1 MSSDGE
7 IVLKLLGQVRQVCE
21 QVGFLL
27 QTADAQMLK
36 AGFKSEGNT
45 AIDGISYAIINPR
58 QWIPT
63 TAFRFYKHKDY
74 PKRLAFISVLL
85 DNREDIQYTINE
97 PLVTAGFLD
106 FGEVDAS
113 LQNESGY
120 SDYWYS
126 RYFGYLMKDHLAK
139 PDGKPFS
146 FENAQLDN
154 EIKGRFK
161 IGTVFAIPLVSV
173 ASAEGVKSEV
183 VTKLTSLFKNTEN
196 NSP

>member
-1 MSSDGE
+1 
-7 IVLKLLGQVRQVCE
+7 
-21 QVGFLL
+21 
-27 QTADAQMLK
+27 
-36 AGFKSEGNT
+36 
-45 AIDGISYAIINPR
+45 
-58 QWIPT
+58 
-63 TAFRFYKHKDY
+63 
-74 PKRLAFISVLL
+74 
-85 DNREDIQYTINE
+85 
-97 PLVTAGFLD
+97 
-106 FGEVDAS
+106 
-113 LQNESGY
+113 
-120 SDYWYS
+120 
-126 RYFGYLMKDHLAK
+126 MKDHLAK